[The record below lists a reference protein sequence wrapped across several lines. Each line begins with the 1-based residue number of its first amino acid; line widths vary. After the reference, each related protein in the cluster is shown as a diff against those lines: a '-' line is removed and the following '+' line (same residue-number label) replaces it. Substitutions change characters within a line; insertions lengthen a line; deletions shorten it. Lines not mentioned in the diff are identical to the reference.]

1 MAIAQYNFPT
11 TIRIGDGVRAELG
24 AVLTAAGCTRPLI
37 VTDAGVARLPWFGP
51 LCDTLSAFKVAVFSD
66 FEGNPVES
74 HVTAGAQAAR
84 DHQADAI
91 IAVGGGAPL
100 DVAKVVALMQHHPG
114 GLFDYED
121 GKPDG
126 LPVDQPMPYIVALPT
141 TAGTGSEVGRSSVIS
156 DDVTHAKKIIFSPRL
171 LPSVILAAPELTHG
185 LPPHL
190 TAATGIDALTHLAE
204 AFLAK
209 GVHPMADG
217 IALEGI
223 RLIARS
229 LEKATA
235 GNKAARRDMLD
246 AAMMG
251 AVAFQ
256 KGLGV
261 NHSCAHALSTVADLH
276 HGLANALMLPP
287 CMAFN
292 LETEPERF
300 LRLARAVDPT
310 ATDGVQ
316 FIEWIRD
323 LTQRLGLPQTLMEV
337 GIEPASLDAL
347 LDVAEADPCHPS
359 NPRPVSRA
367 QFKMLFMEV
376 FG

>member
-1 MAIAQYNFPT
+1 MAVAQYNFPT
-11 TIRIGDGVRAELG
+11 TIRVGDGVRAELG

-37 VTDAGVARLPWFGP
+37 VT
-51 LCDTLSAFKVAVFSD
+51 
-66 FEGNPVES
+66 
-74 HVTAGAQAAR
+74 
-84 DHQADAI
+84 
-91 IAVGGGAPL
+91 GGGAPV

-114 GLFDYED
+114 SLFDYED
-121 GKPDG
+121 GKPDA
-126 LPVDQPMPYIVALPT
+126 LPVDQTMPYIIALPT

-156 DDVTHAKKIIFSPRL
+156 DDLTHAKKIIFSPRL
-171 LPSVILAAPELTHG
+171 LPSVVLADPELTHG

-190 TAATGIDALTHLAE
+190 TAATGIDALTHLTE
-204 AFLAK
+204 AFLAQ
-209 GVHPMADG
+209 GDHPMADG

-223 RLIARS
+223 RLVAGS

-235 GNKAARRDMLD
+235 GDKGARRDMLN

-276 HGLANALMLPP
+276 HGLANALMLPA

-300 LRLARAVDPT
+300 LRLARVIDPT
-310 ATDGVQ
+310 ATDGAQYV
-316 FIEWIRD
+316 EWIRG
-323 LTQRLGLPQTLMEV
+323 LTQRLGLPQTLIEV
-337 GIEPASLDAL
+337 GIQPSRMDAL

-367 QFKMLFMEV
+367 QFKMLFERT
-376 FG
+376 FGASEKGRS